1 MAPGGFEAGGLVRR
15 LKLVLGVEPTV
26 KYVPA
31 LSLTKF
37 GLVALASSQPL
48 RFTAISM
55 PTGRSEVAT
64 LHWWMGWNIQRAL
77 SRLKSGTDLG
87 SRDRVT
93 RISRTRHVVVCAH
106 AELEV
111 LDAEEEDEDPLE
123 EEDEVEEDLD
133 SEVLNVEE
141 EDEEVVVLDSR
152 SLVVDSSV
160 VVVGVSVAVGD
171 SPPPPPPVSVGPFGF
186 WVLVGKSPP
195 PPPPPP
201 PPVCVGPVGFGVF
214 VGEFTPPPPPICVGF
229 WVVVGVFPP
238 PIGFWLELGN
248 SGRNWASS
256 LLPLDFDSNSV
267 LFRLRQS
274 DFGLNS
280 KSFHHHLRPVSASLL
295 GTIAS
300 LHFHCP
306 REDAELEIIGP
317 ELVLSVGSTLLV
329 TPELDGCED
338 GPAKPVEWAAEE
350 VCGLEDT
357 GVLERVWDRDG
368 GADNRIEP
376 LDRTDE
382 APDCEDVAEPGA
394 EDIRRVV
401 ECRTGDFRD
410 ESTTEEVR
418 DSNKGA
424 VIAEETDPVG
434 PPDEAPYCDGVTD
447 AADDILQEETD
458 GSEAFFEDLWVKV
471 NENRPDEFVKWAA
484 LDCKL
489 KRTWETEISELMV
502 VLGAVLSAGA
512 VVGRGGFGV
521 VGRVTVCVSFGGGKC
536 QDGKRFSK
544 MYQIPVME
552 RSRHPLRTVDI
563 RAVQNGNGIARG
575 PARAVSLRMHDKSWV
590 WDDDSAGTYL
600 EGLHQAMSL
609 RANELGYISKSAGV
623 VVIVATS
630 VAMDLWFCL
639 MGTF

>member
-1 MAPGGFEAGGLVRR
+1 MTPGGFEAGELVWSSSWYWVLSR
-15 LKLVLGVEPTV
+15 L
-26 KYVPA
+26 
-31 LSLTKF
+31 S
-37 GLVALASSQPL
+37 
-48 RFTAISM
+48 R
-55 PTGRSEVAT
+55 RSEVAT
-64 LHWWMGWNIQRAL
+64 LHWWMGWNIQRAF
-77 SRLKSGTDLG
+77 
-87 SRDRVT
+87 
-93 RISRTRHVVVCAH
+93 AH

-171 SPPPPPPVSVGPFGF
+171 SPPPPPPVSVVGESPPPSPPPPPPPPVSVGPFGF

-195 PPPPPP
+195 PPPPHRHLLCVELGVPPSRVGFWLEIGVSPP
-201 PPVCVGPVGFGVF
+201 P
-214 VGEFTPPPPPICVGF
+214 VGF
-229 WVVVGVFPP
+229 WVELR
-238 PIGFWLELGN
+238 FWAELGLF
-248 SGRNWASS
+248 SP
-256 LLPLDFDSNSV
+256 PLDFDSNS
-267 LFRLRQS
+267 RRRRT
-274 DFGLNS
+274 GNYW
-280 KSFHHHLRPVSASLL
+280 
-295 GTIAS
+295 
-300 LHFHCP
+300 
-306 REDAELEIIGP
+306 P

-350 VCGLEDT
+350 PNLELRIFVVWWSAGLGIFET
-357 GVLERVWDRDG
+357 
-368 GADNRIEP
+368 ITP
-376 LDRTDE
+376 
-382 APDCEDVAEPGA
+382 
-394 EDIRRVV
+394 
-401 ECRTGDFRD
+401 
-410 ESTTEEVR
+410 EEVR

-489 KRTWETEISELMV
+489 KRTGETEISELMV

-521 VGRVTVCVSFGGGKC
+521 VGRDSGRIKVA
-536 QDGKRFSK
+536 
-544 MYQIPVME
+544 
-552 RSRHPLRTVDI
+552 RSP
-563 RAVQNGNGIARG
+563 
-575 PARAVSLRMHDKSWV
+575 
-590 WDDDSAGTYL
+590 
-600 EGLHQAMSL
+600 
-609 RANELGYISKSAGV
+609 
-623 VVIVATS
+623 
-630 VAMDLWFCL
+630 
-639 MGTF
+639 